1 MSRRPWLPVAGNAAA
16 ALSSFLFSLV
26 FLSRHSAEQY
36 AVFSF
41 VIVFGAALQ
50 TLVNAVFVHPFAS
63 KQALRYGLDRKN
75 IGPVLL
81 LFLLITTLLTC
92 GSFQILTHD
101 PVLSWLIALSL
112 FALTL
117 RFYLRACLIQQ
128 GEFTPAYSGDLAYLL
143 LTLLTAGAAWFAG
156 AVQWSYGLF
165 FAGAVLSC
173 GWYWRQLRFRWR
185 LLRSMRF
192 WLLNFRRFGW
202 HSLQSALGAEL
213 LVTGISFVII
223 YGYGPA
229 EYAPYA
235 LILLFLRP
243 FTLVIASMNQT
254 LKYKLSYEIGDV
266 SSLRRQQRR
275 YFAINLSAL
284 AGCIFLLMCFHSAGF
299 AFMAALAENVLLLA
313 GLFTVLMAVRI
324 GRQWYT
330 IRLQAYRQ
338 FSILQRAVAAPA
350 LGCILTMVSISLIG
364 LPSTSVLISLILFET
379 FVVYKLRSSGT

>member
-26 FLSRHSAEQY
+26 FLSRYSAEQY

-243 FTLVIASMNQT
+243 FTLVLTALNQSVKYQLASQ
-254 LKYKLSYEIGDV
+254 SQPAAG
-266 SSLRRQQRR
+266 LRNR
-275 YFAINLSAL
+275 YFRHNITALVGCMLVFTVVSHFATPQSNLAVANASLLSAL
-284 AGCIFLLMCFHSAGF
+284 LALLM
-299 AFMAALAENVLLLA
+299 L
-313 GLFTVLMAVRI
+313 VRI
-324 GRQWYT
+324 GRSWYS
-330 IRLQAYRQ
+330 IRLQALRQ
-338 FSILQRAVAAPA
+338 FDRLKAVSVWPA
-350 LGCILTMVSISLIG
+350 LGCTALMTLLAVNSFYSMLVLA
-364 LPSTSVLISLILFET
+364 VLIVTEAAILVSLYVRES
-379 FVVYKLRSSGT
+379 RQ

>member
-26 FLSRHSAEQY
+26 FLSRYSAEQY

-243 FTLVIASMNQT
+243 FTLVLTALNQSVKYQLASQ
-254 LKYKLSYEIGDV
+254 SQPAAG
-266 SSLRRQQRR
+266 LRNR
-275 YFAINLSAL
+275 YFRHNITALVGCMLVFTVVSHFATPQSNLAVANASLLSAL
-284 AGCIFLLMCFHSAGF
+284 LALLM
-299 AFMAALAENVLLLA
+299 L
-313 GLFTVLMAVRI
+313 VRI
-324 GRQWYT
+324 GRSWYS
-330 IRLQAYRQ
+330 IRLQALRQ
-338 FSILQRAVAAPA
+338 FDRLKAVSVWPA
-350 LGCILTMVSISLIG
+350 LGCTALMALLAVNRFSSMLV
-364 LPSTSVLISLILFET
+364 LAVLIVTEAAILVSLYVRES
-379 FVVYKLRSSGT
+379 RQ

>member
-16 ALSSFLFSLV
+16 ALGSFLFSLV
-26 FLSRHSAEQY
+26 FLGRHSAEQY

-92 GSFQILTHD
+92 SSFHILTHD
-101 PVLSWLIALSL
+101 PVLSSLIALSAL
-112 FALTL
+112 ALTL

-156 AVQWSYGLF
+156 SVQWSYGLF

-173 GWYWRQLRFRWR
+173 GWYWRQMHFRWR
-185 LLRSMRF
+185 LARSLRF

-202 HSLQSALGAEL
+202 HSLQSALGAEM

-243 FTLVIASMNQT
+243 FTLVLTALNQSVKYQLASQ
-254 LKYKLSYEIGDV
+254 SQPAAA
-266 SSLRRQQRR
+266 LRSR
-275 YFAINLSAL
+275 YFRHNLTAL
-284 AGCIFLLMCFHSAGF
+284 AGCILLFIVSTHIAAPQSNLAVADAGLLSALLALLM
-299 AFMAALAENVLLLA
+299 LIRV
-313 GLFTVLMAVRI
+313 
-324 GRQWYT
+324 GRSWYS
-330 IRLQAYRQ
+330 IRLQALRQ
-338 FSILQRAVAAPA
+338 FDRLKAVSLRPA
-350 LGCILTMVSISLIG
+350 FGCVVLMALLAVSG
-364 LPSTSVLISLILFET
+364 VASTLVLAVLIITEAAILFSL
-379 FVVYKLRSSGT
+379 YLRESRQ